1 MLTKIAMGLTNDQ
14 KQKLD
19 MQLQDFLGDSTIEN
33 VGEIFEY
40 ADFDIKREQALP
52 KLKDSLLRFLNKKI
66 GLLEFKVQSETL
78 CRDHPYWGFKN
89 FSGQMQLNQYANNVA
104 SENREQILRD
114 ALGLPKTR
122 EEVRTKINALSEFLS
137 NLKSIVE
144 TPKSIPRVGQA
155 FLLSYFWELQEPE
168 RWPVYYGSTKRV
180 LIELG
185 FDLDSQE
192 TAGDKYLAY
201 VDAVES
207 VKGYFVDEK
216 KFDGKHPAWFVEHV
230 LWKHFSDAKELGNE
244 QEIIVID
251 KRTTEEKFQ
260 SIGSDFS
267 SWVPSIVG
275 DLPLL
280 AQNIETDW
288 SRERG
293 VKPEK
298 AFETKLRY
306 AFTLLGYEVVE
317 LGQGTGR
324 EPDGYAVTFG
334 VPSGDY
340 AILYDAKA
348 REKAYSI
355 GTDDRNIFEYIQKYQ
370 NDLRRKRISK
380 MSFVVVSSEFVSNE
394 TTEAT
399 IRDLYQK
406 LRVPV
411 ILLRAS
417 DLMFL
422 IETKLKNSDVDLARL
437 ESLFL
442 DRGVLTR
449 ERISDELG
457 G

>member
-1 MLTKIAMGLTNDQ
+1 
-14 KQKLD
+14 
-19 MQLQDFLGDSTIEN
+19 
-33 VGEIFEY
+33 
-40 ADFDIKREQALP
+40 
-52 KLKDSLLRFLNKKI
+52 
-66 GLLEFKVQSETL
+66 
-78 CRDHPYWGFKN
+78 
-89 FSGQMQLNQYANNVA
+89 MQLNQYANNVA

-380 MSFVVVSSEFVSNE
+380 MSFVVVSSLFV
-394 TTEAT
+394 
-399 IRDLYQK
+399 L
-406 LRVPV
+406 
-411 ILLRAS
+411 
-417 DLMFL
+417 
-422 IETKLKNSDVDLARL
+422 
-437 ESLFL
+437 LFL
-442 DRGVLTR
+442 PPLVLRRWLVLVFFFFNFTTNQLYNVRSLYNSIFNGIAKEAKGFEHYLFLTFTGFTHIVAYEVTLFLFYVIEFNSFAGR
-449 ERISDELG
+449 E
-457 G
+457 